1 MDNEP
6 ISSQPDNHLPI
17 LEEKLS
23 REQLILEIARL
34 RQEIDEVKQEKADL
48 EILLET
54 TTEHADTIEEV
65 LHNQAESALRDSEKR
80 LVQFLEAV
88 PVGVFVVDASGRP
101 YYANQTAQEILGK
114 GIIPQSPAV
123 QLPEIYQSY
132 MAGTDES
139 YPTDS
144 QPLFQALKGNR
155 ATVDNIE
162 IRQGNKI
169 IPLEMWATP
178 IFNETDQ
185 IVYAI
190 SAFQDITQR
199 KQAEVERISFTQE
212 LEGKN
217 AALQEMD
224 KIKDEFL
231 ANTSHELRTPLNGI
245 IGLAES
251 LIEGATGELPL
262 QTITNLEMIVS
273 SGKRLAAL
281 VNDILDFAK
290 LKHHNLELQLQP
302 VGMREITDLVLRLSQ
317 PLVAQKPLQLI
328 NNISSELP
336 SVYADENRVQQILHN
351 LVSNA
356 IKFTDSGIV
365 KISAKI
371 LITPNYLTT
380 NNQQPTTNNQQL
392 AITISDTGIGIHE
405 NKLDKIFESFEQA
418 DGSTARQYGGAGL
431 GLTITK
437 RLIQLHG
444 GEINVE
450 STIGIGSKFT
460 FTLPLLTDKISDY
473 RQGSNDKYLSPHP
486 ISPSTSKLLV
496 TNNLDTLLLPESVSS
511 KQPLICTSNLTIL
524 IVDDELVNR
533 QVLLNHLSLENYCVA
548 QASNG
553 IEALALIDQG
563 LKPDLIL
570 LDVMMP
576 RMTGYEVC
584 RKIRENFPANE
595 LPILMLTAK
604 NQVSD
609 LVEGLNAGANDYL
622 NKPISKNELLSR
634 IKTHLEISKLN
645 LAYSRFIPREFL
657 QFLDKKSILDVQ
669 LGDQVQK
676 EMSVLF
682 SDIRDFT
689 TLSESLTPQDNF
701 RFINAYLSRMEPAIS
716 ENHGF
721 IDKYIGDAI
730 MALFAGGADDAVRAG
745 ISMLQ
750 RLVAYNQHRANY
762 GYIQIQNGIGINTG
776 LLMLGTVGG
785 KNRMDSTEISH
796 AVNLAS
802 RLEELTKDYGVSL
815 LISHQTYSR
824 LQKPKDYAIRI
835 IDKVQV
841 KGKSEKVT
849 VYEVFDADPAE
860 IRDSKLASK
869 QEFEEAI
876 FLYQQN
882 SIREAAL
889 LFNNCLRTTPKDRVA
904 KIYLRRC
911 RDWRALLQ

>member
-1 MDNEP
+1 MDNELIP
-6 ISSQPDNHLPI
+6 SQPDNHLAI
-17 LEEKLS
+17 LEEELS
-23 REQLILEIARL
+23 REELILEIARL
-34 RQEIDEVKQEKADL
+34 RQEIDEIKQEKADL

-88 PVGVFVVDASGRP
+88 PVGVFVVDANGIP

-114 GIIPQSPAV
+114 GIIPQSTSA

-178 IFNETDQ
+178 IFNETGQ

-199 KQAEVERISFTQE
+199 KEAEVERISFTQE

-251 LIEGATGELPL
+251 LIEGATGQLPA
-262 QTITNLEMIVS
+262 QTIANLEMIVS

-302 VGMREITDLVLRLSQ
+302 VGIREITDLVLRLSQ

-328 NNISSELP
+328 NNISSDLP

-365 KISAKI
+365 EISAKI
-371 LITPNYLTT
+371 IITPNYLTT
-380 NNQQPTTNNQQL
+380 NNQEPITNNQQL

-444 GEINVE
+444 GEIHVE

-460 FTLPLLTDKISDY
+460 FTLPILTDKISDT
-473 RQGSNDKYLSPHP
+473 RQEIKATYLSPHP
-486 ISPSTSKLLV
+486 IYPSPSIFSLS
-496 TNNLDTLLLPESVSS
+496 NNSDTLLIPESR
-511 KQPLICTSNLTIL
+511 KKPLICTSNLTIL

-553 IEALALIDQG
+553 IEALALIEEG
-563 LKPDLIL
+563 LTPDLIL

-657 QFLDKKSILDVQ
+657 QFLDKKSIIDVQ

-682 SDIRDFT
+682 SDIRNFT

-701 RFINAYLSRMEPAIS
+701 KFINAYLSRMEPAIS

-745 ISMLQ
+745 ISMLH
-750 RLVAYNQHRANY
+750 RLGAYNQHRANY
-762 GYIQIQNGIGINTG
+762 GYVQIQNGIGINTG

-785 KNRMDSTEISH
+785 KNRMDSTVISD

-835 IDKVQV
+835 IDKLQV

-860 IRDSKLASK
+860 IREGKLATK

-889 LFNNCLRTTPKDRVA
+889 LFNNCLRTTPRDRVA
-904 KIYLRRC
+904 QIYLRRC